1 MKKYIASLLFLIAI
15 LPAVAQK
22 GLVRKG
28 DYYFKMMAYPKA
40 IPYYTKAVKKDS
52 TLQEAVF
59 KLADC
64 YRLTN
69 NRQMAEVW
77 YAKAVKMPAVLP
89 IHKFYY
95 GQALMNSGKFA
106 QAKKWMTDF
115 VLDSKDDGRGQ
126 AFVKAIDTYQSFFI
140 DSSNYSITK
149 LDINSANADFGAALY
164 QDGIVFASSREKT
177 ELIERKH
184 AWTNQPFL
192 DLYYS
197 RGKENKFRAPE
208 EFASTLQTKLNDG
221 PVAFNKKADEI
232 WITRNNVEAG
242 KIKKSSDKI
251 VKLKIFSAKSNGNN
265 EWGKLEPFT
274 YNSNNYSCAHPAL
287 SSDGQRLYF
296 SSDMPGTKGG
306 MDIFMC
312 TKQGNGWSQPV
323 NLGDTINTRGNEVFP
338 VVMEDGTLYY
348 ASDGLPG
355 LGGLDVFFTRDLG
368 NRYTIPVNVGYP
380 INTYDDDFSM
390 VYDIKNKIGYLSS
403 NRANRGFDDDMYTFK
418 KKSIRVKGIVVRKED
433 GTPIK
438 EARVELKTG
447 EKAQNFTTMENGR
460 FDFPA
465 DFDLQY
471 ILKGSAEGLGDST
484 VMFETS
490 STYPGDP
497 FIRIELGKQAAQF
510 ALSIQV
516 IDAETKQPL
525 PGAMVK
531 DDATQR
537 DIGSTDLQG
546 LYTQPVV
553 PQKDEQLIVS
563 MPGYRPKV
571 VILKGQGNEAPKNQ
585 NFTVE
590 LSKASEIS
598 PFENWF
604 KIIYYDLDKY
614 NMREDASKTLDEVA
628 AFLKENTNVK
638 ISLSSSTDSRATKEY
653 NERLSQ
659 NRSKSARQ
667 YLIDKGVN
675 PKQLAR
681 ITWSGESVLVNNC
694 GDDSPCSEELHQLN
708 RRTEMMVIEV
718 KKD

>member
-1 MKKYIASLLFLIAI
+1 MKKILLSLI
-15 LPAVAQK
+15 LSLALVPVFAQK

-28 DYYFKMMAYPKA
+28 DYHYKMMAYPKA
-40 IPYYTKAVKKDS
+40 IPYYAKALKKDS
-52 TLQEAVF
+52 TLQEATF
-59 KLADC
+59 HLADC

-77 YAKAVKMPAVLP
+77 YAKAVKMPTVLP

-95 GQALMNSGKFA
+95 GQALMNNGKFA
-106 QAKKWMTDF
+106 QAKKWMSDF
-115 VLDSKDDGRGQ
+115 VLDNKGDGRGQ
-126 AFVKAIDTYQSFFI
+126 SFVKAIDTYQSFFI
-140 DSSNYSITK
+140 DSSNYSVTK

-164 QDGIVFASSREKT
+164 KDGIVFASSREKT
-177 ELIERKH
+177 EMIERNH

-192 DLYYS
+192 DLYFS
-197 RGKENKFRAPE
+197 RGKENQFRAPE
-208 EFASTLQTKLNDG
+208 EFNASLQTKYNDG
-221 PVAFNKKADEI
+221 PVVFTKKADEV
-232 WITRNNVEAG
+232 WITRNNVEG
-242 KIKKSSDKI
+242 NKVHKSTDKV
-251 VKLKIFSAKSNGNN
+251 VKLKIFKAKSSGAN

-274 YNSNNYSCAHPAL
+274 YNSDNYNCAHPAI

-296 SSDMPGTKGG
+296 ASDMPGSKGG

-323 NLGDTINTRGNEVFP
+323 NLGDTINTKGNEVFP
-338 VVMEDGTLYY
+338 VVMDDGTLYY

-355 LGGLDVFFTRDLG
+355 LGGLDIFFTRDLG
-368 NRYTIPVNVGYP
+368 YRYTIPVNVGYP

-390 VYDIKNKIGYLSS
+390 VYDMKNKVGYLSS
-403 NRANRGFDDDMYTFK
+403 NRANRGFDDDLYTFK
-418 KKSIRVKGIVVRKED
+418 KKSLRVKGIVVRKED

-438 EARVELKTG
+438 DARVELSAG
-447 EKAQNFTTMENGR
+447 EKMQSFTTLENGR

-465 DFDLQY
+465 DFDLKY

-484 VMFETS
+484 VNLETS
-490 STYPGDP
+490 ATYPGDP
-497 FIRIELGKQAAQF
+497 FIRIELGKTESKYAI
-510 ALSIQV
+510 SITV

-525 PGAMVK
+525 PGAMVR

-537 DIGSTDLQG
+537 DLGATDLQG
-546 LYTQPVV
+546 LYTQPLI
-553 PQKDEQLIVS
+553 PEKDEQLIVS

-571 VILKGQGNEAPKNQ
+571 VMLKGQAGEAPRSLNY
-585 NFTVE
+585 TVE
-590 LSKASEIS
+590 MTKASEIS
-598 PFENWF
+598 PYENWF
-604 KIIYYDLDKY
+604 KIIYYDLDKF
-614 NMREDASKTLDEVA
+614 NVREDAVKVLDEIAV
-628 AFLKENTNVK
+628 FLKENPGVK

-667 YLIDKGVN
+667 YLIEKGVN
-675 PKQLAR
+675 SKQLAK
-681 ITWSGESVLVNNC
+681 ISWTGESVLVNKC
-694 GDDSPCSEELHQLN
+694 GDDEPCTEEMHQLN